1 LLRRDALPVWS
12 VHRFR
17 YTIRYAST
25 SGAAFVLALRV
36 SRNSSTEINRS
47 FRRDD
52 R

>member
-1 LLRRDALPVWS
+1 LERAPLPVYDP
-12 VHRFR
+12 VRR
-17 YTIRYAST
+17 APRAP
-25 SGAAFVLALRV
+25 AFVLALRV